1 MKRSSFFTLLNKYK
15 YVIIIIPLVTVIA
28 AYFLVQYLPDQYVSS
43 TQISTGIID
52 VSRNLSSKDNLRND
66 QSNEIDREFS
76 NLTSIIKL
84 KKLIDQVSYQLIIH
98 DLSSSVPFRSLD
110 QHFKDL
116 GDTAKDNALLIFR
129 EKLKKG
135 EPLLYNKADE
145 KALIDLLVSMK
156 YDERSLRKDLK
167 ISRDGESDFINV
179 SFTSENP
186 ELSVFVV
193 NTLCK
198 AFIGYYNKENNKPI
212 NSNSAD
218 ILSNLLVEKRKALNE
233 KKDEFQHY
241 KIKNGILNL
250 DEQAKSI
257 YEQISAYN
265 DKKNQ
270 AIKDIASYEGA
281 IKSIDERFDP
291 KERKYIESTISQY
304 NQSITGTEEQLHVL
318 NDEYVHSG
326 FNPKY
331 KPALDSLKKQI
342 STQINT
348 GSDKYLTNPLVAK
361 DDLVKQKMTL
371 EVSRDLAKY
380 SVESI
385 NSELKELNAQ
395 KSRIVPFDAIVKT
408 YEFDINMASQEYLE
422 LLNKYNQTNPQL
434 NFSLKLTQVEEA
446 TLDGAEPF
454 NKVPLIISCGL
465 GSLFLCLLIVFIGSF
480 YDKKIK
486 EPIDLVNSTHLPV
499 LGSLNE
505 IDDPNINLRKLWD
518 VEQRHNTREFK
529 ELLRS
534 VRFEIDQ
541 ELKGEKILAIT
552 SLSVGEGKTVL
563 ATSLAYSYA
572 AINKKVLLID
582 GNFNN
587 PTISKT
593 IEPKFYIEDYFVNKS
608 YIDRDNNTITVL
620 GNQGGDVTLLEI
632 NDEKN
637 IQNDLNDLK
646 LRYDIILM
654 DLPPLNSLNKCKEW
668 ILFANKVIA
677 VFEVNQSISRE
688 ETRYIAYLKNL
699 KDKFAGWVLNKE

>member
-15 YVIIIIPLVTVIA
+15 YVIIIIPLLTVIA
-28 AYFLVQYLPDQYVSS
+28 AYFLVQYLPDQYISS

-52 VSRNLSSKDNLRND
+52 VSRNLSSKDNLRSD

-110 QHFKDL
+110 QHFRDL
-116 GDTAKDNALLIFR
+116 GDTVKDNALSIYR
-129 EKLKKG
+129 DKLKKG
-135 EPLLYNKADE
+135 EPLSYNKPEE
-145 KALIDLLVSMK
+145 KALIDLLISMK

-167 ISRDGESDFINV
+167 ICRDGESDFITV

-198 AFIGYYNKENNKPI
+198 AFIDYYNKENNKPV
-212 NSNSAD
+212 NSNSSD
-218 ILSNLLVEKRKALNE
+218 VLSNLLVEKRKALNE
-233 KKDEFQHY
+233 KRDEFQRY

-304 NQSITGTEEQLHVL
+304 NQSITGTEEQLHIL

-342 STQINT
+342 STQINN

-385 NSELKELNAQ
+385 NNELKELNAQ

-454 NKVPLIISCGL
+454 NKIPLIIFCGL
-465 GSLFLCLLIVFIGSF
+465 GSLLLCLLILFISSL
-480 YDKKIK
+480 YDHKIK
-486 EPIDLVNSTHLPV
+486 EPVDLVNSTHLPV

-505 IDDPNINLRKLWD
+505 IDDPNINLKKLWD
-518 VEQRHNTREFK
+518 VEQRHHTREFK

-541 ELKGEKILAIT
+541 ELKGEKMLAIT
-552 SLSVGEGKTVL
+552 SLSEGEGKTLL

-587 PTISKT
+587 PTISKI

-608 YIDRDNNTITVL
+608 YVDRDNNAITVL

-637 IQNDLNDLK
+637 IQNGLNDLK

-654 DLPPLNSLNKCKEW
+654 DLPSLNSLNKSKEW
-668 ILFANKVIA
+668 ILFADKVIV
-677 VFEVNQSISRE
+677 VFEVNHSILRE
-688 ETRYIAYLKNL
+688 QNQYITYLKNL
-699 KDKFAGWVLNKE
+699 KNKFAGWVLNKV

>member
-454 NKVPLIISCGL
+454 NKVPLIIFCGL
-465 GSLFLCLLIVFIGSF
+465 GSLFLCLLMVFIGSF

-505 IDDPNINLRKLWD
+505 IEDPNINLRKLWD

-552 SLSVGEGKTVL
+552 SLSEGEGKTVL